1 MTRHRAA
8 FSLVT
13 PAQPTPGTLPDGHL
27 DRINAL
33 QAARGKPALKETDLI
48 ARPIRLFG
56 NQLTSYFT
64 RVPDADLRA
73 LADQINAGGGPML
86 SAHVTDTT
94 PIGTFYFAE
103 ITPGELNLNPQPGQP
118 SQVLYLDTWA
128 YWLNDDTGQGLVR
141 QIDAGIINEASIG
154 YWYEELRCSITGSN
168 YWYSPYYAGETYEI
182 TDPESGNT
190 STRLCFLW
198 TTGNVEFA
206 EGSLVYRGAYP
217 GTRVGGST
225 DTSGAAQLSASAP
238 TGPTPTTRFQLAASQ
253 DMADAFKKPRA
264 QQNAGNPTPTPPA
277 PAAPT
282 PHQEDPMEKLTL
294 KLADGTAHTVAP
306 ADVQALLTDQV
317 TAALAAGKATGEQA
331 ERERIAASLNVEP
344 VKLEDPKTLETLASE
359 ATDGRAYREDL
370 LAELKALHVTLSGAG
385 EAADAHAER
394 ARRAYSALSISDVR
408 EEVERLRAQRDATV
422 PNQQLSG
429 TPPTDT
435 ETPTKKDPVNYDA
448 V

>member
-33 QAARGKPALKETDLI
+33 QAVRGKSALKETDLI

-73 LADQINAGGGPML
+73 LADQINTSGGPML

-94 PIGTFYFAE
+94 PIGTYYAAE
-103 ITPGELNLNPQPGQP
+103 ITPGELNPSPEPGQP
-118 SQVLYLDTWA
+118 GQVLYLDTWA

-154 YWYEELRCSITGSN
+154 YWYEELICSITGSS
-168 YWYSPYYAGETYEI
+168 YWNSPYWAGETYQI
-182 TDPESGNT
+182 TDPDAGTT

-217 GTRVGGST
+217 GTRVGGIT
-225 DTSGAAQLSASAP
+225 DTATTAQFSPAAP

-253 DMADAFKKPRA
+253 DMADAFKKPRD

-294 KLADGTAHTVAP
+294 KLADGSARTVTSAE
-306 ADVQALLTDQV
+306 AQTLLTDQI
-317 TAALAAGKATGEQA
+317 TLALSTGQATGQQA

-344 VKLEDPKTLETLASE
+344 AKLEDPRALETLASE
-359 ATDGRAYREDL
+359 AGDGREYRADL
-370 LAELKALHVTLSGAG
+370 LNELQALTVTLSGEGQNA
-385 EAADAHAER
+385 EAHGQR
-394 ARRAYSALSISDVR
+394 ARRAYGALSITDVR
-408 EEVERLRAQRDATV
+408 EEVARLRAQRDALI
-422 PNQQLSG
+422 PNSQLSD
-429 TPPTDT
+429 TPDEPA
-435 ETPTKKDPVNYDA
+435 TPTPKVPLDYDHA
-448 V
+448 